1 MTRISR
7 FVIAAAVFLPLPSA
21 ARAQNLAQRVASAA
35 DGAVQF
41 TYAARPGVCG
51 NGRSYYSINGSMW
64 FGSVNDNVM
73 RSDPCQPGPVRVVLG
88 RAGKEIVDVNV
99 YVGPVQSSPGVA
111 DLGMVPARE
120 AAEYLLSI
128 ASKVDGRPGRDA
140 IGPAMLADSAV
151 VTPQLLAIAKDQS
164 RARETRSSAI
174 NWLSRASD
182 EKGGVAPAQL
192 AKALGDMARDENDNQ
207 QVRQSA
213 LRVLSRQENG
223 EGIPALIEISRSTQ
237 DVWLGK
243 QALST
248 LAQSGDPRHRARLRD
263 EPGRRVPARSLRE
276 AAERED
282 EGGGAVVA
290 RRDGRDGEREMAH
303 DGGEQQ
309 RRGRAP
315 ASSRGAVERAGGND
329 GGRPRAAVRS
339 RGRPADEGS
348 DHLDAVEQRDEGG
361 DGQAARDREERPELR
376 HAPPRGQCVRQ
387 VGRSSG
393 EGRAQ
398 GHRREVTATT
408 TLVAVSWNWLLQG
421 DTHVIPSDSEGSKL
435 RASWRA
441 TIDAK

>member
-1 MTRISR
+1 MTATSR

-21 ARAQNLAQRVASAA
+21 ARAQSLPQRIASAA

-64 FGSVNDNVM
+64 FGSMNDNTM
-73 RSDPCQPGPVRVVLG
+73 RSEPCQPGPVRVVLG

-111 DLGMVPARE
+111 DLGAVPARE
-120 AAEYLLSI
+120 AADYLLSI
-128 ASKVDGRPGRDA
+128 AAKVDGRPGRDA

-151 VTPQLLAIAKDQS
+151 VTPQLLAIARDQS

-248 LAQSGDPRHRARLRD
+248 LAQSGDPRARTYLRTAVQRDDLNDDMRVAAIRGIGHDYATSQDAEFLRGLYAKLPSEKTKEAVLSSLGEMGGTANAKWLMTVAGNNDETVRLR
-263 EPGRRVPARSLRE
+263 RR
-276 AAERED
+276 
-282 EGGGAVVA
+282 AV
-290 RRDGRDGEREMAH
+290 
-303 DGGEQQ
+303 QL
-309 RRGRAP
+309 
-315 ASSRGAVERAGGND
+315 SERAGTSVAD
-329 GGRPRAAVRS
+329 LAQLYDRADDPQMKEAIISTLSNNGTKAATDKLLAIAKSDQNYAMRRRAVN
-339 RGRPADEGS
+339 A
-348 DHLDAVEQRDEGG
+348 L
-361 DGQAARDREERPELR
+361 
-376 HAPPRGQCVRQ
+376 
-387 VGRSSG
+387 GRS
-393 EGRAQ
+393 EDPR
-398 GHRREVTATT
+398 V
-408 TLVAVSWNWLLQG
+408 
-421 DTHVIPSDSEGSKL
+421 K
-435 RASWRA
+435 
-441 TIDAK
+441 DALKDIVEK